1 MTTMLST
8 TARPKFLAP
17 RKVLIVDDDPIIC
30 EVASGLL
37 GQAGWETA
45 FATTPEQALT
55 SLRNDA
61 RGVVLCDVHM
71 PGDSGEL
78 LATICSEFP
87 QAQVIMITG
96 DPSMESIRHA
106 MQSGAYD
113 YLLKPIRP
121 DELRRVADLAYDRH
135 NLMIEREALIRQNR
149 DFAEQLKSLLEKRT
163 DQLHDSEMRYRTI
176 FDNAVDA
183 ILLVTLKDGVIRE
196 INAAGKKLIGT
207 RASHAVGRT
216 LHDVFGAQLDDI
228 LKEAQESE
236 KRLWKVSRLVSETSY
251 LESHISS
258 AAISRVQ
265 LDDVDFLQIVA
276 RDRTDFAELSERA
289 ELIETELIN
298 EQRLATIGLLASGVA
313 HNINTPLMGIYG
325 LAQVIKMKHPDIQDI
340 DGVIAQVE
348 RINGIVR
355 NLMWK
360 SRQEQ
365 ESAPQD
371 IDLNVLLQ
379 EELRFLEAD
388 MEFKHNVAKHFHFAD
403 HVPPI
408 YGRYADF
415 SQSLM
420 NVIRNALDAMHE
432 CEAKSLT
439 VRTDFD
445 GSDVL
450 IEITDT
456 GAGIP
461 PEHTPR
467 IFDPFYTTKPPVGK
481 SQNGEPTGTGL
492 GLSTVQK
499 LLAPYD
505 CKFDVES
512 EVGKGTCFRIYV
524 PYKPQSEIESA
535 VEDESAMT

>member
-1 MTTMLST
+1 VTFSPST
-8 TARPKFLAP
+8 TVRPTFLAP
-17 RKVLIVDDDPIIC
+17 RRALIVDDDPIIC

-45 FATTPEQALT
+45 SATTPEQALA
-55 SLRNDA
+55 SLRTVA
-61 RGVVLCDVHM
+61 QGVLLCDVHM

-78 LATICSEFP
+78 LSTICREFP
-87 QAQVIMITG
+87 QTQVIMITG

-135 NLMIEREALIRQNR
+135 NLMIEREALIEQNR
-149 DFAEQLKSLLEKRT
+149 EFAEQLKSLVDKRT
-163 DQLHDSEMRYRTI
+163 DQLRNSEMRYRTL

-183 ILLVTLKDGVIRE
+183 ILLVTLNDGVIRE
-196 INAAGKKLIGT
+196 INAAGKKLIGA
-207 RASHAVGRT
+207 RASQAIGRT
-216 LHDVFGAQLDDI
+216 LHDVLGSQLDEI
-228 LKEAQESE
+228 LKEARQTER
-236 KRLWKVSRLVSETSY
+236 RLWKVARLVSETSDF
-251 LESHISS
+251 ESHVSS
-258 AAISRVQ
+258 AAVSRVQ
-265 LDDVDFLQIVA
+265 LDDVDYLQIVA
-276 RDRTDFAELSERA
+276 RDRTDYAELSERA

-325 LAQVIKMKHPDIQDI
+325 LAQVIKMKHPDISDI

-365 ESAPQD
+365 EAAPQD

-408 YGRYADF
+408 HGRYGDF
-415 SQSLM
+415 SQSIT
-420 NVIRNALDAMHE
+420 NIIRNALDAMHE
-432 CEAKSLT
+432 CETKSLT

-461 PEHTPR
+461 PEHTAR
-467 IFDPFYTTKPPVGK
+467 IFDPFYTTKPAVGK

-499 LLAPYD
+499 LLSAYD

-512 EVGKGTCFRIYV
+512 QIGEGTCFRIYI
-524 PYKPQSEIESA
+524 PYKPHERSESEFENRSA
-535 VEDESAMT
+535 RA